1 MTISNS
7 LFAYDKVETVN
18 DKRII
23 TDNYYI
29 LLYEYKC
36 SNFNECKKCEQ
47 FRWIFSFYFKPF
59 VIFRQPKS
67 IQKKVISNLSSFCLE
82 ITPSHCLSETT
93 QIYSCLPYN
102 LSVSS
107 YTSDNN
113 WKVVI
118 VIVSE
123 SHFSDLL

>member
-47 FRWIFSFYFKPF
+47 FRWIFSFFFKTLCNIQAAK
-59 VIFRQPKS
+59 VHPK
-67 IQKKVISNLSSFCLE
+67 E
-82 ITPSHCLSETT
+82 
-93 QIYSCLPYN
+93 
-102 LSVSS
+102 S
-107 YTSDNN
+107 Y
-113 WKVVI
+113 K
-118 VIVSE
+118 
-123 SHFSDLL
+123 